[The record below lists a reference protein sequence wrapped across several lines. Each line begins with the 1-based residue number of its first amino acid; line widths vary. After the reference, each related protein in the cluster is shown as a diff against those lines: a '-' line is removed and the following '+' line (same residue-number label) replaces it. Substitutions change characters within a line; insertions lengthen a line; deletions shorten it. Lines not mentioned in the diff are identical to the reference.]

1 MNLRKLFTMIHT
13 KTRRYDSHPAC
24 CDVKPAA
31 PEPLK
36 DIFPF
41 FTGTLSLR
49 LAFFDMIIITIEL
62 SFLESVYVG
71 TSAVCLCAEQ
81 PPCSRFLQTHIPE
94 LYSRRQ
100 SAALKHAEETEVIH
114 SSSASELD
122 ARCLFRTTCLCR
134 GFTYEITCLSCLCRT
149 CEDVCFCSLFVYIIC
164 AL

>member
-1 MNLRKLFTMIHT
+1 MLWRQTSCS
-13 KTRRYDSHPAC
+13 RASERYISILHRNT
-24 CDVKPAA
+24 
-31 PEPLK
+31 EPPSGILWY
-36 DIFPF
+36 DYHNYRAELF
-41 FTGTLSLR
+41 FT
-49 LAFFDMIIITIEL
+49 EV
-62 SFLESVYVG
+62 ESVYVG

-94 LYSRRQ
+94 LYSRQQ

-122 ARCLFRTTCLCR
+122 TRCLFRTTCLCR

>member
-49 LAFFDMIIITIEL
+49 LAFFDMIIITIEQKVCMLVPQVCVCVL
-62 SFLESVYVG
+62 SSLPAAGFYKH
-71 TSAVCLCAEQ
+71 TSLNFTVDSRV
-81 PPCSRFLQTHIPE
+81 PP
-94 LYSRRQ
+94 
-100 SAALKHAEETEVIH
+100 
-114 SSSASELD
+114 
-122 ARCLFRTTCLCR
+122 
-134 GFTYEITCLSCLCRT
+134 
-149 CEDVCFCSLFVYIIC
+149 
-164 AL
+164 